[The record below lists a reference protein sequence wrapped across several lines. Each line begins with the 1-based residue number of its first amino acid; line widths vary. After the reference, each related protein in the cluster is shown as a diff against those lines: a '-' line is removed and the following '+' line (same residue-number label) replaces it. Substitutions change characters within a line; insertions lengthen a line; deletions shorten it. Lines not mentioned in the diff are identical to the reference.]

1 MPCKTISARE
11 KNNLLLIGGAARRR
25 NFAMDSS
32 WQFPELTNLITP
44 STEQTHVT
52 QLQNT
57 TSMSIM
63 SQNDDRSFSTSS
75 NEEFVEDLSYFDDE
89 SEYNDIDES
98 EYNDKDT
105 TNLDGNIVIHLPEL
119 LRAIKSI
126 ACCKKC
132 TESRHMGYVEEFVAF
147 CTNERRKYLINVRH

>member
-1 MPCKTISARE
+1 MPRKTISARE
-11 KNNLLLIGGAARRR
+11 KNNLFLIGGAARRH

-57 TSMSIM
+57 TSMSVM
-63 SQNDDRSFSTSS
+63 SQNDDQSFSTLS
-75 NEEFVEDLSYFDDE
+75 NRELAEDLLYSDDE
-89 SEYNDIDES
+89 SEYNDGDES
-98 EYNDKDT
+98 EYNDNDT

-119 LRAIKSI
+119 LRAINSI
-126 ACCKKC
+126 ACCKHY

-147 CTNERRKYLINVRH
+147 CTNERRKILD